1 VSSQGKIEGS
11 QPKIVSSQGK
21 IEGSQPKIVP
31 SQGKIEGSQ
40 PKIVP
45 SQAKIEASQPKIVS
59 RPLQNKARVNF
70 LVFLLKIFS
79 FISSKMFFYRFLL
92 ILLL

>member
-1 VSSQGKIEGS
+1 MNNPHLDAFCE
-11 QPKIVSSQGK
+11 KIVQSLGNNEFVKLTLSNK
-21 IEGSQPKIVP
+21 RNKEYDLKHIT
-31 SQGKIEGSQ
+31 
-40 PKIVP
+40 
-45 SQAKIEASQPKIVS
+45 AKAVLIKNNQKL